1 MNTTTDTAR
10 DYCQLIGRELDALEL
25 VLTTGL
31 DIEDDQTAGEY
42 AEAINELGADIEQ
55 DPYDIVGQ
63 WLNETILEL
72 KILRTDNRNSTRIE
86 MLRTCGGPRCD
97 ITRDSDDGLI
107 VAITTYSGT
116 DQATTRNSYPEL
128 ANYLDELAQ

>member
-25 VLTTGL
+25 VLETGL
-31 DIEDDQTAGEY
+31 DIENDQTAGEY

-55 DPYDIVGQ
+55 DPYDIVSQ

-72 KILRTDNRNSTRIE
+72 KILRTDNRNSTRVE

-107 VAITTYSGT
+107 ISITTYSGT